1 MILFI
6 TLTSMFPEGSFDIAF
21 QPLSYKTLIHEVLV
35 REAALLLIQQDLG
48 FDRVKALK
56 TLTNSEGFGTMLHPG
71 DNSPHIQAVIDKTTK
86 AAQHQKTLFRMWK
99 ASNSVESFSDWLR
112 EQNFQDDDPRIKVP
126 QIKVEVKEEGK
137 EINLRAE
144 GSSSDGGMEVMGF
157 RTITD
162 GTHTVYE
169 LMD

>member
-1 MILFI
+1 MILNI
-6 TLTSMFPEGSFDIAF
+6 TLTSMFPEGSFDLNF
-21 QPLSYKTLIHEVLV
+21 QPLSYNTLIREVLV

-56 TLTNSEGFGTMLHPG
+56 TLTRSEGFGTMLHPG
-71 DNSPHIQAVIDKTTK
+71 DDSSHIQAIIDKTTK
-86 AAQHQKTLFRMWK
+86 AAQRQGTLLRMWK
-99 ASNSVESFSDWLR
+99 ASNSIESFSDWLR
-112 EQNFQDDDPRIKVP
+112 EQNFQDDDPRIKIP

-137 EINLRAE
+137 EIDLPIE
-144 GSSSDGGMEVMGF
+144 GSSDDGAMEVMGF

>member
-1 MILFI
+1 
-6 TLTSMFPEGSFDIAF
+6 MFPEGSFDIAF
-21 QPLSYKTLIHEVLV
+21 QPLSYKTLIREVLV

-56 TLTNSEGFGTMLHPG
+56 TLTSSEGFGTMLHPG
-71 DNSPHIQAVIDKTTK
+71 DDSPHIQAVIDKTTK
-86 AAQHQKTLFRMWK
+86 AAQRQEALFRMWK
-99 ASNSVESFSDWLR
+99 LSDSVESFSDWLR
-112 EQNFQDDDPRIKVP
+112 EQNFQDDDPCIKVP

-137 EINLRAE
+137 EIGLLAE
-144 GSSSDGGMEVMGF
+144 GSSGDGAMEVMGF

-162 GTHTVYE
+162 GTHVVYK

>member
-1 MILFI
+1 MILII

-21 QPLSYKTLIHEVLV
+21 QPLSYKTLIREVLV

-48 FDRVKALK
+48 FDRVKTLK

-71 DNSPHIQAVIDKTTK
+71 DDSPHIQAVIDKTTK
-86 AAQHQKTLFRMWK
+86 AAQRQEALFCMWK
-99 ASNSVESFSDWLR
+99 VSDSVESFRDWLH

-137 EINLRAE
+137 EIDLPAE
-144 GSSSDGGMEVMGF
+144 GSSSDGAMKVMGF

-162 GTHTVYE
+162 GTYTVYE
-169 LMD
+169 LME

>member
-1 MILFI
+1 MILNI
-6 TLTSMFPEGSFDIAF
+6 TLTSMFPEGSFDITF

-48 FDRVKALK
+48 FDHVKALK
-56 TLTNSEGFGTMLHPG
+56 TLTSSEGFRTMLHPG
-71 DNSPHIQAVIDKTTK
+71 DDSPHIQAVIDKTTK
-86 AAQHQKTLFRMWK
+86 ATQLQEALFHMWK
-99 ASNSVESFSDWLR
+99 VSDSIESFSNWLR
-112 EQNFQDDDPRIKVP
+112 EQNFQDDNPRIKVP

-137 EINLRAE
+137 EIDWLAE
-144 GSSSDGGMEVMGF
+144 GSSGDSAIKAMGF

-162 GTHTVYE
+162 GTHVVYE